1 MENVCLFIH
10 YEMNDA
16 IDTKDIRIKYRY
28 KATCRLQFN
37 IYIH

>member
-10 YEMNDA
+10 YRMNDA

-28 KATCRLQFN
+28 KARLQVN
-37 IYIH
+37 T